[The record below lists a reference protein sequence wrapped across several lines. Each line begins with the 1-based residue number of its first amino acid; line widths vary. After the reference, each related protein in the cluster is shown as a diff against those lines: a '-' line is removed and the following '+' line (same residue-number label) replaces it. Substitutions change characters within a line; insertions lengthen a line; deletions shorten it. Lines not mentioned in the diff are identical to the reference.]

1 MIYNHMLIF
10 YSHRYTYKFCPLCHK
25 VIFKNQQRSQTSQTW
40 PIGKTNNVFADD
52 NKNKFSEIEQ
62 LPIKMTYPKT
72 PLYGFHLYDSSCCVT
87 FENGQNL

>member
-1 MIYNHMLIF
+1 M
-10 YSHRYTYKFCPLCHK
+10 
-25 VIFKNQQRSQTSQTW
+25 IFKNQQRSQTSQTW